1 MLVLSCPLAPLRMDG
16 DPEMSDLHP
25 NRGCNLGA
33 EMLHLGM
40 KSSTYSYNSPSSC
53 SVAGC
58 PPPPDALRRGGRP
71 ATEQEEEE
79 EEEGR

>member
-1 MLVLSCPLAPLRMDG
+1 
-16 DPEMSDLHP
+16 
-25 NRGCNLGA
+25 
-33 EMLHLGM
+33 MLHLGM
-40 KSSTYSYNSPSSC
+40 KSSTYSYNSPSSR